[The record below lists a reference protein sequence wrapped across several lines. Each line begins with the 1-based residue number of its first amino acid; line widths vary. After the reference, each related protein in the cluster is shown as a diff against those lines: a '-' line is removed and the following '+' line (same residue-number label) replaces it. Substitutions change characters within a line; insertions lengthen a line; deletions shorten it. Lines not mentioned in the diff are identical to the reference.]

1 MICFSVFFFLLHS
14 SALYEAA
21 SYREGIIITT
31 HTLWGSHFPSLCCT
45 HKVWRYLL
53 TLWTLRS
60 LVYCK
65 QNEQKDSLCAA
76 DAFLKKSTVLC
87 ARSPIHRARIKR
99 NNPNFFMVMPQ
110 KGEDEAEATV
120 GLQTLR
126 GVCVCLCVYAPREKQ
141 IWLIVRVLQRVCNAT
156 LCCFDPLRVG
166 CESHAPPVVRR
177 HVCLL
182 LHQWGSDGL
191 MRATDR
197 GTESRLERH
206 RQRRLARL
214 GFKMDAQNEGV
225 TACHRFSV
233 SAQHVQSE
241 WFVSLSAKNV

>member
-31 HTLWGSHFPSLCCT
+31 HTLWGSHFLSLCCT

-99 NNPNFFMVMPQ
+99 NNPNFFMVTPQ

-126 GVCVCLCVYAPREKQ
+126 GVCVCVCTEREANMIDCASVTACVQCHPLLFWSAESWMWIPRASCSSQACLPFVAPMRQWRADESDRQRNREPPRTTQTKASRASGFQ
-141 IWLIVRVLQRVCNAT
+141 NGCAKRRCHRVSPL
-156 LCCFDPLRVG
+156 LRVG
-166 CESHAPPVVRR
+166 ATRAIRVICES
-177 HVCLL
+177 VCKKRL
-182 LHQWGSDGL
+182 
-191 MRATDR
+191 
-197 GTESRLERH
+197 SR
-206 RQRRLARL
+206 
-214 GFKMDAQNEGV
+214 
-225 TACHRFSV
+225 
-233 SAQHVQSE
+233 
-241 WFVSLSAKNV
+241 